1 MGIMFLQLALVA
13 CVSSAS
19 ALAFGAPAPSRA
31 RSVTMGLQG
40 GDKMP
45 MNVLSKAGVRDKKA
59 VLFWYGADDAPSC
72 SKELSSFEESLS
84 AFTSA
89 GVSVV
94 GLRNPAGD
102 KGYSGSVKVI
112 ADEGDELRNAVGI
125 DKDFGLLGGRETYV
139 VDASGTIVGAHR
151 NQFDPKSH
159 ITKSLEA
166 VETLPKS
173 PFDSFDIRQVAGVLG
188 INLYS
193 QK

>member
-1 MGIMFLQLALVA
+1 MLSMLCLLASASGLV
-13 CVSSAS
+13 VSSRTS
-19 ALAFGAPAPSRA
+19 TIS
-31 RSVTMGLQG
+31 MGLAVGEQ
-40 GDKMP
+40 MP
-45 MNVLSKAGVRDKKA
+45 PSVLRNAGVANKKA
-59 VLFWYGADDAPSC
+59 VLFFYGADDAPSC
-72 SKELSSFEESLS
+72 SKELSSFEEALS

-112 ADEGDELRNAVGI
+112 ADEGDELRNEVGI
-125 DKDFGLLGGRETYV
+125 AKDFGLLGGRETYV
-139 VDASGTIVGAHR
+139 VDAKGTIVGTHR

-173 PFDSFDIRQVAGVLG
+173 PFEEFDIRQVAGVF
-188 INLYS
+188 
-193 QK
+193 